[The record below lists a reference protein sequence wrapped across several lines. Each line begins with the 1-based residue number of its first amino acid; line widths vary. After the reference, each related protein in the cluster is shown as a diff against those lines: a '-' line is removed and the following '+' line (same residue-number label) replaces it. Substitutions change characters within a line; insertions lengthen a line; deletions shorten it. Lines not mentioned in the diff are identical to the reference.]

1 MKFHDE
7 LDQWE
12 RTGEYLLGP
21 SDRRVPFYGWWSSEG
36 VKFEVNWQSKLPSES
51 EEFDIMGL
59 ACGPD
64 GFDDC

>member
-1 MKFHDE
+1 MGSALVNIYWARQIE
-7 LDQWE
+7 
-12 RTGEYLLGP
+12 
-21 SDRRVPFYGWWSSEG
+21 RVPFYGWESSER
-36 VKFEVNWQSKLPSES
+36 VKFEVNWHSKLPSES